1 MCKMEKKEIWTNFFV
16 NRCMFVGHA
25 QNKPK
30 KNSNEKLQTKKHL
43 ETWNEWN
50 LKENKT
56 YLTIGIAIWKS
67 FQLSHI
73 YTKQK
78 KGGSTNL
85 KS

>member
-1 MCKMEKKEIWTNFFV
+1 MCIMKKKKYELISLWIDACLLAMHKTN
-16 NRCMFVGHA
+16 
-25 QNKPK
+25 PK
-30 KNSNEKLQTKKHL
+30 KIQIKNYKQRNTLKLEMNGIWRK
-43 ETWNEWN
+43 
-50 LKENKT
+50 KT

-73 YTKQK
+73 YTNQK